1 MATDYHANANRA
13 FEAMFKKAAS
23 GDEFE
28 DVARHAVNVAATQA
42 GIIKYMEAMAQVMAQ
57 AALASQQAVGDSP
70 YTAIDKWIGVVR
82 KRAYELVEEKQGTAR
97 KRIEKGVVID
107 QEKPDALD

>member
-1 MATDYHANANRA
+1 MAIDYIKRAEAAWANQDTEFHRA
-13 FEAMFKKAAS
+13 FRHIAK
-23 GDEFE
+23 
-28 DVARHAVNVAATQA
+28 VAETQA

-70 YTAIDKWIGVVR
+70 RIAIDKWIGVVR
-82 KRAYELVEEKQGTAR
+82 KRAYELVEEKRGTAR